1 MSKITTLE
9 KVMENVQAMSERHTD
24 RYVKTKDI
32 SFDNLETVGI
42 DGCYYPVKPIAQQS
56 IANRLGIPIQYLR
69 KCPEDVQKYNMNF
82 WIKREKNDELFF
94 RFDKNEVR
102 AVFTPRYIPTDNL
115 EVMERLL
122 QMGFSLNTPVQ
133 ASIDDSFMM
142 LNIPDGD
149 KMFTVNGDKMTPGIS
164 ISNSEVG
171 IASLSISAFVLRL
184 VCTNGMISKTA
195 VSASYRH
202 VSAKILEEFPK
213 VLGDVGR
220 ELDKQRNQLRL
231 SLESRVDNPSA
242 TVENFNRQFQ
252 LNDEEKGAVAWAFP
266 IECVQQHQQTMFAII
281 NTYTKGAQYQGL
293 PASSSF
299 KLEKV
304 GGAIL
309 GMVK

>member
-9 KVMENVQAMSERHTD
+9 KVQENVQAMSERHTD

-32 SFDNLETVGI
+32 SFDNLETVNI
-42 DGCYYPVKPIAQQS
+42 YGCYYPVKPIAQQE

-69 KCPEDVQKYNMNF
+69 KCPEDVQKYNMNH
-82 WIKREKNDELFF
+82 WIRKERNEELFF
-94 RFDKNEVR
+94 RFDRNEVR
-102 AVFTPRYIPTDNL
+102 AIFTPRYIPCDNL
-115 EVMERLL
+115 EVMKRLL

-133 ASIDDSFMM
+133 ASVDDSFMM

-202 VSAKILEEFPK
+202 VSAKILNEFPE
-213 VLGDVGR
+213 VLSNVGK

-231 SLESRVDNPSA
+231 SLESRVENPGS
-242 TVENFNRQFQ
+242 TIEKFNQQFQ
-252 LNDEEKGAVAWAFP
+252 LNEDERKAVEWAQP
-266 IECVQQHQQTMFAII
+266 IEYGSTMFAII
-281 NTYTKGAQYQGL
+281 NTYTKAAQYSGL
-293 PASSSF
+293 PAASSF

>member
-1 MSKITTLE
+1 MANIT
-9 KVMENVQAMSERHTD
+9 KFGQVYENVKIMSERHTD
-24 RYVKTKDI
+24 KYVKTDDI
-32 SFDNLETVGI
+32 LFDSLETVNIEGT
-42 DGCYYPVKPIAQQS
+42 YYPVKPIAQQE

-69 KCPEDVQKYNMNF
+69 RCPEDVQKYNMNF
-82 WIKREKNDELFF
+82 WIKREKNEQLFV
-94 RFDKNEVR
+94 RFDKDEVR

-133 ASIDDSFMM
+133 ASVDDSFMM

-184 VCTNGMISKTA
+184 VCTNGMINKTA

-202 VSAKILEEFPK
+202 VSAKILNEFPE
-213 VLGDVGR
+213 VLNNVGK

-231 SLESRVDNPSA
+231 SLESRVDNPGA
-242 TVENFNRQFQ
+242 TIENFNRQFQ
-252 LNDEEKGAVAWAFP
+252 LNEEEKGAVSWALP
-266 IECVQQHQQTMFAII
+266 IEYGQTMFNVI
-281 NTYTKGAQYQGL
+281 NTYTKAAQYQGL

>member
-9 KVMENVQAMSERHTD
+9 KVLENVQSMSERHTD

-32 SFDNLETVGI
+32 SFDNLETVNI

-69 KCPEDVQKYNMNF
+69 KCPTDVQKYNMNF
-82 WIKREKNDELFF
+82 WIQKEKNEQLFF

-102 AVFTPRYIPTDNL
+102 AIFTPRYIPTDNL
-115 EVMERLL
+115 EVLERLL

-133 ASIDDSFMM
+133 ASVDDSFMM

-171 IASLSISAFVLRL
+171 IASFSISAFVLRL
-184 VCTNGMISKTA
+184 VCTNGMINKTA

-202 VSAKILEEFPK
+202 VSTKILNEFPE
-213 VLGDVGR
+213 VLSNVGK

-231 SLESRVDNPSA
+231 SLESRVDNPGA
-242 TVENFNRQFQ
+242 TIERFNQQFQ
-252 LNDEEKGAVAWAFP
+252 LNPDEKGAVAWAAP
-266 IECVQQHQQTMFAII
+266 LENGNTMFAII
-281 NTYTKGAQYQGL
+281 NTYTKAAQYQGL

-309 GMVK
+309 GMVR

>member
-1 MSKITTLE
+1 M
-9 KVMENVQAMSERHTD
+9 V
-24 RYVKTKDI
+24 
-32 SFDNLETVGI
+32 
-42 DGCYYPVKPIAQQS
+42 
-56 IANRLGIPIQYLR
+56 LGIPIQYLR

-82 WIKREKNDELFF
+82 WIQKERNDELFF

-102 AVFTPRYIPTDNL
+102 AIFTPRYIPTDNL

-133 ASIDDSFMM
+133 ASVDDSFMM

-171 IASLSISAFVLRL
+171 IAALSISAFVLRL
-184 VCTNGMISKTA
+184 VCTNGMINKTA

-202 VSAKILEEFPK
+202 VSAKILNEFPE
-213 VLGDVGR
+213 VLSNVGK

-231 SLESRVDNPSA
+231 SLESRVNNPSS

-252 LNDEEKGAVAWAFP
+252 LNDEEKGAVAWALPLEFG
-266 IECVQQHQQTMFAII
+266 QTMFAVI
-281 NTYTKGAQYQGL
+281 NTYTKAAQYSGL
-293 PASSSF
+293 PAASSF
-299 KLEKV
+299 KLEKC